1 MIDELR
7 DLTRSGGAG
16 RVALSYAALTGMLA
30 AAVLL
35 MKLVVALQVLGG
47 LGPVDF

>member
-7 DLTRSGGAG
+7 DLTRGGGAG
-16 RVALSYAALTGMLA
+16 RLALSYVALTGMLG

-35 MKLVVALQVLGG
+35 MKLVVALQLLGG
-47 LGPVDF
+47 MGSADF